1 MRYIHFPYTMLIVL
15 LMLTA
20 SCSDWLDVR
29 PDTEIK
35 EEVLFSTEEGYKSAL
50 TGIYK
55 RMAKQE
61 LYGGNMSFDFM
72 EKLVQRYD
80 NYNSWEVSNADRA
93 KLYEYDKD
101 DNARYSLATI
111 WAELYTTIANINNI
125 LKNLEEQ
132 GAEVLDAT
140 LFDIIKGEALGLR
153 AFIYFDL
160 LRLWGPVY
168 SIDPGLKSLPWR
180 DKLSSEQVPLMPAKD
195 VIKHILA
202 DLDQAEELLQDDTL
216 EGVVD
221 HPFLQN
227 RNLRMN
233 KFAVKALKARVY
245 LWSGDTSNAYR
256 YANEVIETSGLSLS
270 TDNKRDPS
278 MTSEYLFGLY
288 VYNMEEE
295 LKDIFPPSTSGLL
308 TSTPAPSILYIS
320 IDNGRDVFEV
330 GRLGVND
337 TRYKNQHG
345 FLHANN
351 RMLLRKYM
359 AVSELSSFTKDR
371 VPLIRLTEMYYIR
384 GECGSLEEGVNDLN
398 TVRKTR
404 GIPSRFNLKA
414 DGSFS
419 REMLIDEL
427 NKEYQKEF
435 FGEGQWFFFLK
446 RHNMET
452 FHRCPLQQGMR
463 DFYVMPIPK
472 AEQEHGLGSRE

>member
-1 MRYIHFPYTMLIVL
+1 MCIR
-15 LMLTA
+15 
-20 SCSDWLDVR
+20 DR
-29 PDTEIK
+29 
-35 EEVLFSTEEGYKSAL
+35 GYKSAL

-111 WAELYTTIANINNI
+111 WAEQYTTIANINNI

-216 EGVVD
+216 SLIHIFSIDYNLQKREHTLTMFGRWDISSRVNNALALTAHGYPNEHMNDFLFGFDMPNRPTGGDSKTRSIGLIGQVSYMYATRYSVD
-221 HPFLQN
+221 
-227 RNLRMN
+227 
-233 KFAVKALKARVY
+233 
-245 LWSGDTSNAYR
+245 
-256 YANEVIETSGLSLS
+256 LSLR
-270 TDNKRDPS
+270 TDPVSYTHLDVYKRQVP
-278 MTSEYLFGLY
+278 
-288 VYNMEEE
+288 MER
-295 LKDIFPPSTSGLL
+295 KD
-308 TSTPAPSILYIS
+308 
-320 IDNGRDVFEV
+320 
-330 GRLGVND
+330 
-337 TRYKNQHG
+337 
-345 FLHANN
+345 
-351 RMLLRKYM
+351 
-359 AVSELSSFTKDR
+359 
-371 VPLIRLTEMYYIR
+371 
-384 GECGSLEEGVNDLN
+384 
-398 TVRKTR
+398 
-404 GIPSRFNLKA
+404 
-414 DGSFS
+414 
-419 REMLIDEL
+419 
-427 NKEYQKEF
+427 
-435 FGEGQWFFFLK
+435 
-446 RHNMET
+446 
-452 FHRCPLQQGMR
+452 
-463 DFYVMPIPK
+463 
-472 AEQEHGLGSRE
+472 